1 MTEITAMITFDNLL
15 STYIHDN
22 RKAEVHRVGQSFGI
36 RMYENN
42 VWMKDEVIEKH
53 SESYSENAAEN
64 YVFGIKN

>member
-22 RKAEVHRVGQSFGI
+22 RKAEVHRVGQDYGI
-36 RMYENN
+36 RMFENN
-42 VWMKDEVIEKH
+42 VWMKDEMMTGHTEQYA
-53 SESYSENAAEN
+53 EDAADN